1 MKDAI
6 KNPLL
11 YFLVVPVGIAIWP
24 LLVWAMYL
32 PKTQES
38 FTEEQAL
45 YKEGEE
51 IIKHIL
57 ELDPDRIKIAK
68 SKGSVEFEYFTAIS
82 ETAAKC
88 GISSQNYSHSTKP
101 RRKGIQI
108 CRVELKEVGIGKFAN
123 FLSGIVLQWPS
134 LECERATF
142 KPDNKKKDVWNV
154 DLEFKYVF

>member
-11 YFLVVPVGIAIWP
+11 YFLLVPVGIAIWP

-32 PKTQES
+32 PRAQDS
-38 FTEEQAL
+38 FTGEQAL
-45 YKEGEE
+45 YEDGEE

-57 ELDPDRIKIAK
+57 ELDPERIKLAK
-68 SKGSVEFEYFTAIS
+68 EKKGVEFEYSTAVS
-82 ETAAKC
+82 EAAAKC

-101 RRKGIQI
+101 RRKGIQT
-108 CRVELKEVGIGKFAN
+108 CRVELKEVGIEKFAL

-134 LECERATF
+134 LECEKVTF
-142 KPDNKKKDVWNV
+142 KPDNKKKDVWKI
-154 DLEFKYVF
+154 DMDFKYEF